1 MKVIVTG
8 GKGFIASLVKEA
20 NPQIEWISID
30 KEDLDLSDPLIVK
43 EYFEK
48 ESYDAV
54 FHTGA
59 MAQTADCENYPE
71 LTHRINVESTIEIAK
86 ACKSKNARLV
96 FISTEQ
102 TFNGKTTAGPFKE
115 TDEQSSVTAYGNHKI
130 ECEEFIINNL
140 TDYITLRFSWMFGM
154 SKPGIRVSPNIVSN
168 VMSAIFY
175 RQPTTFTVNEIRGM
189 TYAQTLANNFA
200 EILNLP
206 SGTYNYSSEN
216 KNNSY
221 ESAKII
227 AKKLGFS
234 DEDIDTYI
242 LANTERYADR
252 FRDYRLDNSKIK
264 AAGIELTTF
273 EDDIE
278 SCLGD
283 FGWLKHS

>member
-8 GKGFIASLVKEA
+8 GNGFIASLVKEA
-20 NPQIEWISID
+20 NPQIEWVSID
-30 KEDLDLSDPLIVK
+30 KDDLDLSDPTIVK

-86 ACKSKNARLV
+86 ACENKKARLV

-102 TFNGKTTAGPFKE
+102 TFNGKTTDGPFKE

-130 ECEEFIINNL
+130 ECEEYITSNL
-140 TDYITLRFSWMFGM
+140 SDYITLRFSWMFGM

-168 VMSAIFY
+168 VMNAIFY
-175 RQPTTFTVNEIRGM
+175 RKPTTFTVNEIRGM
-189 TYAQTLANNFA
+189 TYAQTLANNFSK
-200 EILNLP
+200 ILDLP

-227 AKKLGFS
+227 ANKLGFS

-252 FRDYRLDNSKIK
+252 FRDYRLDNSKVK
-264 AAGIELTTF
+264 EAGIKLTTF
-273 EDDIE
+273 EDDVE
-278 SCLGD
+278 SCLKD
-283 FGWLKHS
+283 FGWLKHN